1 MNHFFIALLLTTSTL
16 VIMSCS
22 VDESTASSNSKEPP
36 TPIAVSQEMDTG
48 TLNNITPSTEIVV
61 EDIATPPAKI
71 VAEDIATPLAEIVVE
86 DIATPPAKIVV
97 EDIATPLA
105 EIVEKDIATYDRA
118 EWNHWIDSD
127 KDCQNTRHEV
137 LQVESLVPV
146 TFKSDNQCQVESG
159 EWYDAYTG
167 ETITDA
173 SKLDIDHMVPLNNAH
188 ISGGWAWDK
197 VTKSKYANYMEDA
210 GHLIAVSASA
220 NRQKGARSPDQWK
233 PSNQNYWCN
242 YATDW
247 VAIKNSWQLDF
258 TKSES
263 DAIEEML
270 NTCTDS
276 ISTPTPSPIPTSTP
290 SPVPTSTPS
299 PDYAKSQISSIKF
312 SNIDCKSNPES
323 VVISNNGYLQQ
334 IMSGWKIYDEG
345 SKHIFDFPDG
355 FVLKPNILVTIIT
368 GATGYDTNEKIFW
381 KKQAVWNNS
390 GDIATLID
398 DAGNIIDTM
407 ECSP

>member
-1 MNHFFIALLLTTSTL
+1 MYSYSLESSSMAKSNINHFFIALLLTTSTL
-16 VIMSCS
+16 LIMSCS
-22 VDESTASSNSKEPP
+22 VDESTEYSNSKEPP
-36 TPIAVSQEMDTG
+36 TPIAISQEMDTG
-48 TLNNITPSTEIVV
+48 TLNNITPS
-61 EDIATPPAKI
+61 
-71 VAEDIATPLAEIVVE
+71 AEIVVE

-97 EDIATPLA
+97 EDIATPA
-105 EIVEKDIATYDRA
+105 VKIVVEDIATPAVKIVVEDIATYDRA

-146 TFKSDNQCQVESG
+146 TFKDDSQCPVESG

-167 ETITDA
+167 GTITDA

-197 VTKSKYANYMEDA
+197 ITKSKYANYMEDA

-276 ISTPTPSPIPTSTP
+276 ISTPTPSPVLTSM
-290 SPVPTSTPS
+290 
-299 PDYAKSQISSIKF
+299 D
-312 SNIDCKSNPES
+312 
-323 VVISNNGYLQQ
+323 
-334 IMSGWKIYDEG
+334 
-345 SKHIFDFPDG
+345 
-355 FVLKPNILVTIIT
+355 IL
-368 GATGYDTNEKIFW
+368 
-381 KKQAVWNNS
+381 
-390 GDIATLID
+390 LIH
-398 DAGNIIDTM
+398 
-407 ECSP
+407 